1 MNPKSAETLISAVSC
16 GLSTNPSIEIIH
28 KSPNFIVV
36 NKPFDLIINSDDPD
50 RQSAFKILQDT
61 NPELINPK
69 LKHGFYVLHRLDYAT
84 SGILVVPLTK
94 KSVQKASKSL
104 QNGTV
109 TKYYLAILRG
119 HCQED
124 EYNVTSSIGTDS
136 RTDLKMVLSDSE
148 FCVKP
153 RNAETLISVISRGL
167 YQGEPATKVLLNPKT
182 GRRHQLR
189 IHCHSIGHT
198 IVGDYTYSDRQDTK
212 PKRMY
217 LHAYY
222 IKIPNDV
229 EDLEIHTG
237 DDLEDGGYEAKEI
250 VRQIDVIPKL

>member
-1 MNPKSAETLISAVSC
+1 MNPKSAETLISAVSR
-16 GLSTNPSIEIIH
+16 GLSTNPSIEILH

-61 NPELINPK
+61 HPELSNPK

-94 KSVQKASKSL
+94 KSIQKASKSL
-104 QNGTV
+104 QSGTV

-124 EYNVTSSIGTDS
+124 EYLVNSPIGTDS

-198 IVGDYTYSDRQDTK
+198 IVGDYTYSDRQDSK

-229 EDLEIHTG
+229 EDLEIQTG
-237 DDLEDGGYEAKEI
+237 DDLEDGEYEAKEI
-250 VRQIDVIPKL
+250 VRQLDVILKL